1 MDCNFKQ
8 EKKGITLTAREVDL
22 LNYNNLDMLK
32 WIPSYEEDWDAGA
45 ITDKQFDEYQKLFT
59 KFGYD
64 VSTRKE
70 MNDHTRYE

>member
-22 LNYNNLDMLK
+22 LNYNNLDILK
-32 WIPSYEEDWDAGA
+32 WIPNYEDSWDNGD
-45 ITDKQFDEYQKLFT
+45 ITDKEFDEYYKIFT
-59 KFGYD
+59 KLGYE

>member
-1 MDCNFKQ
+1 MDCSFAQKN
-8 EKKGITLTAREVDL
+8 KGITLTAREVDL
-22 LNYNNLDMLK
+22 INWKGLDMLK

-59 KFGYD
+59 KFGYE

-70 MNDHTRYE
+70 LNE